1 MAVVTKS
8 KISISSE
15 TPTISIPITIAQIAE
30 GLRNVSKS
38 ELETLELLLDKKA
51 MRIIEKSRSETNQK
65 KLRKL

>member
-1 MAVVTKS
+1 MTVVTKS

-51 MRIIEKSRSETNQK
+51 MQIIEKSRNEANQGKFK
-65 KLRKL
+65 KL